1 MKRMILVTLC
11 AVMLFVAGTPVTARA
26 ACDGGSHPYEIT
38 GEYWEPTGQGFQH
51 SYTGYD
57 GITRGCSVN
66 IMRKIVV
73 KYCPVCGTTTHMQT
87 GYEEERHSSCG
98 SK

>member
-26 ACDGGSHPYEIT
+26 ACSGGSHSYQET
-38 GEYWEPTGQGFQH
+38 GEYWEPTGQGYEH
-51 SYTGYD
+51 SYTGFD

-66 IMRKIVV
+66 IMRKVRV
-73 KYCPVCGTTTHMQT
+73 ECCVVCGTVRHVQT
-87 GYEEERHSSCG
+87 GVEDEWHSSCG
-98 SK
+98 TK

>member
-11 AVMLFVAGTPVTARA
+11 AVMLFAAGTPVTARA
-26 ACDGGSHPYEIT
+26 ACGGHRFDKVT
-38 GEYWEPTGQGFQH
+38 GEYWEPTGQGYQH

-66 IMRKIVV
+66 IMRKVRV
-73 KYCPVCGTTTHMQT
+73 ECCVVCGTVRHVQT
-87 GYEEERHSSCG
+87 GEEDEWHSSCG